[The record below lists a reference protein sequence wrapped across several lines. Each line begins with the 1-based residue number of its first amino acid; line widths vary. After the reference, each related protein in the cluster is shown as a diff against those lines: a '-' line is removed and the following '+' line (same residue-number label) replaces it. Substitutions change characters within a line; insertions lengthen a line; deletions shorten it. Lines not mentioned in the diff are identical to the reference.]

1 MFFLRF
7 LLLILFINPVNLNNK
22 WEFEFEKEGIK
33 VYTQSVEG
41 NSFKAFKGETVM
53 EFPISR
59 LVNFI
64 SNVEL
69 FPQWCYQ
76 TTSTEVLRKEEN
88 KVFYR
93 YVSETPMMVNH
104 REAYF
109 CNEILTDTITGTVTI
124 LMRTFTNNTAVPKGF
139 TRMPLSNGFWKLT
152 PLGTTSTHITFQMHA
167 DPGGNIPAWLA
178 NRFSSDSPY
187 ITMKNLK
194 KMMQNE

>member
-1 MFFLRF
+1 MFFFRF
-7 LLLILFINPVNLNNK
+7 LLLIFIINPVNLNSQ

-41 NSFKAFKGETVM
+41 NSFKAFKGETVL
-53 EFPISR
+53 EFPINK

-64 SNVEL
+64 SRVEL

-93 YVSETPMMVNH
+93 YVSATPALIDN

-109 CNEILTDTITGTVTI
+109 CNEIHTDSLAGIVTI
-124 LMRTFTNNTAVPKGF
+124 VMRTYSSPAPVPKGY

-152 PLGTTSTHITFQMHA
+152 PLSTTSTHVIFQMHA

-178 NRFSSDSPY
+178 NRFSADSPY
-187 ITMKNLK
+187 ITMKNLR
-194 KMMQNE
+194 KMMLNE